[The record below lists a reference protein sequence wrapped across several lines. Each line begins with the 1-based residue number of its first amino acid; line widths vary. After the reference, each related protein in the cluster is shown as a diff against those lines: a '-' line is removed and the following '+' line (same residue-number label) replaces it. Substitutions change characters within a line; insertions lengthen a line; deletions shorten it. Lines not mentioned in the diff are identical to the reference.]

1 MTTSLFENT
10 ETAFEYQST
19 PALKKAKFLFQLFG
33 NNTLVNLGTSAT
45 NIALSLHLPISS
57 LFKFTV
63 FNHFCGGENFTE
75 CTKTIQFLSKFNV
88 GSMLNYGVE
97 LKETEEDFEKTILQT
112 LESIGFA
119 GKNKQVKSICIK
131 LTGFGRFGLFE
142 KMDRKEVLSNNEEIE
157 LLTVKK
163 RLDRLCIAAK
173 ESEVVLYVDAEES
186 WIQDALDGLV
196 EEMMEK
202 YNLQKPVIFNTIQ
215 LYRNDRLAFLERSIQ
230 VAKSKGYYYG
240 VKIVRGA
247 YMEKERERAN
257 EMGYPSPIHTDKL
270 ATDKDFNAGMQLC
283 FNHLDIVTVCV
294 ASQSEESNL
303 LAISLID
310 EMNIAR
316 NHPNIL
322 FAQLLGMGDNITF
335 NMAKAGF
342 NACKYLPYGPV
353 KEVIPYLIRRA
364 QENTSVQGQMGREL
378 KLIITE
384 LARRKKAGC

>member
-1 MTTSLFENT
+1 
-10 ETAFEYQST
+10 
-19 PALKKAKFLFQLFG
+19 
-33 NNTLVNLGTSAT
+33 
-45 NIALSLHLPISS
+45 
-57 LFKFTV
+57 
-63 FNHFCGGENFTE
+63 
-75 CTKTIQFLSKFNV
+75 
-88 GSMLNYGVE
+88 
-97 LKETEEDFEKTILQT
+97 
-112 LESIGFA
+112 
-119 GKNKQVKSICIK
+119 
-131 LTGFGRFGLFE
+131 
-142 KMDRKEVLSNNEEIE
+142 
-157 LLTVKK
+157 
-163 RLDRLCIAAK
+163 
-173 ESEVVLYVDAEES
+173 
-186 WIQDALDGLV
+186 
-196 EEMMEK
+196 
-202 YNLQKPVIFNTIQ
+202 
-215 LYRNDRLAFLERSIQ
+215 
-230 VAKSKGYYYG
+230 
-240 VKIVRGA
+240 
-247 YMEKERERAN
+247 
-257 EMGYPSPIHTDKL
+257 
-270 ATDKDFNAGMQLC
+270 MQLC